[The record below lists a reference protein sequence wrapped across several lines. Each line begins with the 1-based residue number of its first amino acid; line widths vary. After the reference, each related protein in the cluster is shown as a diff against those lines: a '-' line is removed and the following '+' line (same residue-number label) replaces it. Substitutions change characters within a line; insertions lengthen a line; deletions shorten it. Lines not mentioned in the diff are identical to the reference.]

1 MVVLYCHQGW
11 RRMKEALI
19 EGCINYLKFGY
30 DFDGVD
36 FPEMDEELFR
46 KILEGDESA
55 DDIIS
60 SFITA
65 HSLDVKYDASFD
77 EIGRYPDS
85 RCLVNY
91 FNIRDRA
98 KLKKIEIFIS
108 SVRILDLFLNPIDMG
123 FSFDYLKALHNKIF
137 GDIYPSAGMIR
148 NKDESK
154 RSEYCKSIYLEK
166 MASDIFDKLRNAKFL
181 RGLDDID
188 EFINELAYYM
198 GEMEALHPFM
208 DGNGRTTRYFFT
220 DLARKAGYDII
231 WSATDPDRYLE
242 GNIAAIDGDY
252 QPLVDVLEEAVIP
265 IVED

>member
-1 MVVLYCHQGW
+1 M
-11 RRMKEALI
+11 
-19 EGCINYLKFGY
+19 
-30 DFDGVD
+30 
-36 FPEMDEELFR
+36 
-46 KILEGDESA
+46 
-55 DDIIS
+55 
-60 SFITA
+60 
-65 HSLDVKYDASFD
+65 
-77 EIGRYPDS
+77 
-85 RCLVNY
+85 
-91 FNIRDRA
+91 
-98 KLKKIEIFIS
+98 
-108 SVRILDLFLNPIDMG
+108 RILDLFLNPIDMG

-188 EFINELAYYM
+188 EFINELAYFM
-198 GEMEALHPFM
+198 GEVEALHPFM